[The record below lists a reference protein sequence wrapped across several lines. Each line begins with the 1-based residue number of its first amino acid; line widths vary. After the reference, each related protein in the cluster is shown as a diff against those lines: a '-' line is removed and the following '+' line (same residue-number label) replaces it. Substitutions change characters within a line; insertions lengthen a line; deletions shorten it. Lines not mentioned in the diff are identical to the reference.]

1 MGLCGKA
8 GAEGESPGGL
18 DLAGRVKV
26 GLGLIRITAGT
37 VTGPWRKLLKQPGH
51 YLHILMAFSFPVMTF
66 LSKLLKKKNQTPALM
81 FMAPLQDPFYLFSIN
96 DRRDVSQEGNSQNV
110 TSP

>member
-1 MGLCGKA
+1 MLVSFL
-8 GAEGESPGGL
+8 GAESESPGGL

-51 YLHILMAFSFPVMTF
+51 YLTHP
-66 LSKLLKKKNQTPALM
+66 
-81 FMAPLQDPFYLFSIN
+81 DGLFIPSDDIF
-96 DRRDVSQEGNSQNV
+96 VAI
-110 TSP
+110 T

>member
-1 MGLCGKA
+1 MLVSFL
-8 GAEGESPGGL
+8 GAESESPGGL

-66 LSKLLKKKNQTPALM
+66 LSQLLKKKNQTPALM
-81 FMAPLQDPFYLFSIN
+81 FMAPLQDPIY
-96 DRRDVSQEGNSQNV
+96 
-110 TSP
+110 SP